1 MKGLPMPQRFVVSG
15 CLAVIVACT
24 GSAAA
29 AGATQDSLKAWKY
42 SGTFYILTT
51 SEGADLPAT
60 ARESN
65 FPLLLRLNRDTFDF
79 SQAKANGEDIRFS
92 DSSGAS
98 LAYQIEHWDAAN
110 GIAAIWVRIPAITG
124 NSRQA
129 ITMYW
134 GKADAATESNGA
146 AVFSA
151 DNGYASVLHM
161 NEALKDEL
169 GTVTPVD
176 AGTVPAAGIVGQ
188 GRHLVPGKGVNC
200 GDHITTY
207 PYSDSPFTS
216 EAWFRAEATDATIL
230 YWGRYATRYN
240 GKTGDGNE
248 VAINIG
254 SPPNVGWASDGPGG
268 VAAGTAPVMGRW
280 NHVAATYE
288 NGTSRIYVNG
298 KIAGSNFH
306 RAAMSIVKDI
316 GMCIGGMRGGN
327 YHFAGDIDEVRVSRV
342 ARSAD
347 WIRLEYEN
355 QNPMQTLVGSLVQPG
370 NTFSVSPAEIKVL
383 EGKSV
388 AVTAQAGG
396 AQKVY
401 WVLKRDGAETV
412 VAVDQYSYTLEAGR
426 VVADTA
432 FVLQF
437 KAVCANETKTRDIP
451 VTIKEAIPEPVF
463 TLRAPAAWNGRDTIE
478 VIPTISNLAAMKAK
492 GAGELKYH
500 WTVSGGAVIKEIAP
514 DRLVLKRSQ
523 CSGRIAIR
531 LALDNGGADFAAMT
545 SILVTEPKRDP
556 WVQRTPGKDEKAE
569 DNQFFARDDKNEG
582 TLYYNGTL
590 DQAADAVFLKVY
602 ADDKVFKTESQALAA
617 DKAYAFTVKLKPGL
631 IRYKVEFG
639 AKAGGTETVLRTA
652 KNLVCGDAYI
662 IQGQSNAEATG
673 PNNGPAVDPP
683 TPISDWIRS
692 YGNSYNGATSGGW
705 GNAIRTR
712 IWGKPDYGVC
722 QIGAWG
728 MVLASNLVTK
738 YGIPICIMNGAVG
751 GTRIDQHQ
759 RNEANHEDPET
770 IYGRLLTRIE
780 GAKLTHGIRGVLWHQ
795 GENNQGSSSP
805 TGDYDWKSYQQYFV
819 DLSAAWKQDYPNI
832 QDYYIYQIWPSGCN
846 MGGTPAGDMLLEVQR
861 TLPSLFSNMRI
872 MSTLGI
878 VSGSSG
884 RGLAHFDLEGYAQVA
899 QLMSPLV
906 EQDNYRL
913 VPTQEITAPN
923 LKRACFTT
931 ATRDEIALD
940 FGQPMVWKDECKAW
954 IYLDG
959 VAAPISAGKVSGNVI
974 TLRLTAPSAA
984 QSISY
989 LSGKHWDGRPDKLLY
1004 GANGV
1009 AAMAFCSAPL
1019 TGQIPSLNRS
1029 PPPTAT
1035 RSER

>member
-1 MKGLPMPQRFVVSG
+1 MMHRIKHVMCGVILLTGLWQTASAQYAGWQHSG
-15 CLAVIVACT
+15 SIYL
-24 GSAAA
+24 
-29 AGATQDSLKAWKY
+29 
-42 SGTFYILTT
+42 LTT
-51 SEGADLPAT
+51 PEGANLPAT
-60 ARESN
+60 ASEDN
-65 FPLLLRLNRDTFDF
+65 FPLLVRLHKGVFDF
-79 SQAKANGEDIRFS
+79 SQSKANGEDIRLATS
-92 DSSGAS
+92 TGTP
-98 LAYQIEHWDAAN
+98 LAYQIDEWDAAT
-110 GIAAIWVRIPAITG
+110 GTASIWVRIPTVKG
-124 NSRQA
+124 NARQE
-129 ITMYW
+129 IKLYW
-134 GKADAATESNGA
+134 GKPDASSESNGS
-146 AVFSA
+146 AVFNA
-151 DNGYASVLHM
+151 DNGCASVLHV

-176 AGTVPAAGIVGQ
+176 AGTTPAAGIIGK
-188 GRHLVPGKGVNC
+188 GRHFVPGKGINC
-200 GDHITTY
+200 GDHITSY
-207 PYSDSPFTS
+207 PYSDSSFTS

-254 SPPNVGWASDGPGG
+254 SPASLNWASDGPGG
-268 VAAGTAPVMGRW
+268 VAAGTTPVIGQW

-298 KIAGSNFH
+298 KLEGSNTH
-306 RAAMSIVKDI
+306 RAAMSIVQDI

-347 WIRLEYEN
+347 WIQLEYEN
-355 QNPMQTLVGSLVQPG
+355 QKVQQTLVGSLVQPG
-370 NTFSVSPAEIKVL
+370 NAFSVSPAEIKVL
-383 EGKSV
+383 EGKSA

-412 VAVDQYSYTLEAGR
+412 VAVDQFSYTLEAGR

-437 KAVCANETKTRDIP
+437 KAVYANETKTRDIP
-451 VTIKEAIPEPVF
+451 VTIREAIPEPVF

-478 VIPTISNLAAMKAK
+478 VVPAISNLAAMQAR

-500 WTVSGGAVIKEIAP
+500 WTVSGGAVIKETAP
-514 DRLVLKRSQ
+514 DKLVLKRSQ
-523 CSGRIAIR
+523 YSGKITVR
-531 LALDNGGADFAAMT
+531 LALNNGGADFAATT
-545 SILVTEPKRDP
+545 SILVTEPRKDA
-556 WVQRTPGKDEKAE
+556 WVQRTPEKDEKPE
-569 DNQFFARDDKNEG
+569 DNQFYARDDKNEG

-602 ADDKVFKTESQALAA
+602 ADDKVFKTESRKLAA
-617 DKAYAFTVKLKPGL
+617 DKTYAFTVKLKPGL
-631 IRYKVEFG
+631 IKYKVEFG
-639 AKAGGTETVLRTA
+639 AKTGSTETVLRTVN
-652 KNLVCGDAYI
+652 NLICGDAYI
-662 IQGQSNAEATG
+662 IDGQSNAEATG
-673 PNNGPAVDPP
+673 PNNGPTVDPE
-683 TPISDWIRS
+683 TPLSTWIRS
-692 YGNSYNGATSGGW
+692 YGNQHSGDITGGW
-705 GNAIRTR
+705 GNAVRTR
-712 IWGKPDYGVC
+712 IWGKPDYGVH

-728 MVLASNLVTK
+728 MVLANNLVAK

-751 GTRIDQHQ
+751 GTRVDQHQ

-770 IYGRLLTRIE
+770 IYGRLLSRIE

-795 GENNQGSSSP
+795 GENDQGSGAP

-832 QDYYIYQIWPSGCN
+832 QHYYIYQIWPSGCN

-861 TLPSLFSNMRI
+861 TLPSLYSHMRI

-884 RGLAHFDLEGYAQVA
+884 RGLAHFDMEGYAQLA

-906 EQDNYRL
+906 EQDNYGL
-913 VPTQEITAPN
+913 IPAKEITAPN
-923 LKRACFTT
+923 LRRAYFTI
-931 ATRDEIALD
+931 AARNEIALD
-940 FGQPMVWKDECKAW
+940 FGQPMAWKDECKAW

-974 TLRLTAPSAA
+974 TLQLASPSSAG
-984 QSISY
+984 SIAY
-989 LSGKHWDGRPDKLLY
+989 LSGKHWDGRPDKLVY
-1004 GANGV
+1004 GANGI
-1009 AAMAFCSAPL
+1009 AALAFSAVTIEISTP
-1019 TGQIPSLNRS
+1019 
-1029 PPPTAT
+1029 
-1035 RSER
+1035 

>member
-1 MKGLPMPQRFVVSG
+1 MTKHMIVG
-15 CLAVIVACT
+15 LAVFLTLVETASAQYADWLHS
-24 GSAAA
+24 GSI
-29 AGATQDSLKAWKY
+29 Y
-42 SGTFYILTT
+42 VLTT
-51 SEGADLPAT
+51 PEGANLPAT
-60 ARESN
+60 ASEDG
-65 FPLLLRLNRDTFDF
+65 FPLLVRLDKEWFNF
-79 SQAKANGEDIRFS
+79 SQAKAKGDDLRFS
-92 DSSGAS
+92 TSSGEPLSYQVEEWNAERGTAS
-98 LAYQIEHWDAAN
+98 
-110 GIAAIWVRIPAITG
+110 IWVRLPTVKG
-124 NSRQA
+124 NERQE
-129 ITMYW
+129 IKLYW
-134 GKADAATESNGA
+134 GKADATSESNGA
-146 AVFSA
+146 AVFNA

-176 AGTVPAAGIVGQ
+176 AGTTPATGIVGQ
-188 GRHLVPGKGVNC
+188 SRHFVPGKGINC
-200 GDHITTY
+200 GDKITSY

-254 SPPNVGWASDGPGG
+254 SPPSLSWASDGPGG

-288 NGTSRIYVNG
+288 DGTSRIYVNG
-298 KIAGSNFH
+298 KLAGSNFH

-327 YHFAGDIDEVRVSRV
+327 YHFAGEIDEVRVSRV

-347 WIRLEYEN
+347 WINLEYEN
-355 QNPMQTLVGSLVQPG
+355 QKARQTLVGSLVQPG
-370 NTFSVSPAEIKVL
+370 NAFSVSSAEIKVA
-383 EGKSV
+383 EGKSATV
-388 AVTAQAGG
+388 AAQAGG

-401 WVLKRDGAETV
+401 WVLKRDGEETV
-412 VAVDQYSYTLEAGR
+412 VAVDRFSYTLEAGR

-437 KAVCANETKTRDIP
+437 KAVYANEVKTKNIP
-451 VTIKEAIPEPVF
+451 VTVKEAIPEPVF
-463 TLRAPAAWNGRDTIE
+463 ILRAPAAWNGRDTIE
-478 VIPTISNLAAMKAK
+478 VVPAISNLAAMQAK

-500 WTVSGGAVIKEIAP
+500 WTVSGGAVIKETAP
-514 DRLVLKRSQ
+514 GRLVLKRSQ
-523 CSGRIAIR
+523 CSGRITVR
-531 LALDNGGADFAAMT
+531 LALNNGGEDFVATT
-545 SILVTEPKRDP
+545 SILVTEPKKDA
-556 WVQRTPGKDEKAE
+556 WVQRTPGKDEKPE
-569 DNQFFARDDKNEG
+569 DNQFFARDDRNEG

-590 DQAADAVFLKVY
+590 DRAADAVFLNVY
-602 ADDKVFKTESQALAA
+602 ADDKVFKTESRKLAA

-639 AKAGGTETVLRTA
+639 AKAGGTETVLRTVT
-652 KNLVCGDAYI
+652 NLVCGDAYI

-673 PNNGPAVDPP
+673 PNNGPTVDPP
-683 TPISDWIRS
+683 APNGDWIRS
-692 YGNSYNGATSGGW
+692 YGNSYNGAATGGW
-705 GNAIRTR
+705 GNAVRTR
-712 IWGKPDYGVC
+712 IWGKPDYGVH

-728 MVLASNLVTK
+728 MVLAGNLVTR

-770 IYGRLLTRIE
+770 IYGRLLTRIK
-780 GAKLTHGIRGVLWHQ
+780 GAGLTHGIRGVLWHQ

-819 DLSAAWKQDYPNI
+819 DLSAAWKQDYPNV
-832 QDYYIYQIWPSGCN
+832 QHYYVYQIWPSGCN

-906 EQDNYRL
+906 EQDNYGL
-913 VPTQEITAPN
+913 VPVREVTAPN

-931 ATRDEIALD
+931 AAKNEIALD
-940 FGQPMVWKDECKAW
+940 FGQPMAWKDECKAW

-959 VAAPISAGKVSGNVI
+959 MAAPISAGKASGNVI
-974 TLRLTAPSAA
+974 TLRLTSPSAA
-984 QSISY
+984 QAVSY

-1004 GANGV
+1004 GANGI
-1009 AAMAFCSAPL
+1009 AALAFCSVPL
-1019 TGQIPSLNRS
+1019 TGQIPTLNPS
-1029 PPPTAT
+1029 PTPTAT

>member
-1 MKGLPMPQRFVVSG
+1 MTQGMTVGMALLLTLVGAASAQYADRQHSG
-15 CLAVIVACT
+15 
-24 GSAAA
+24 
-29 AGATQDSLKAWKY
+29 SLY
-42 SGTFYILTT
+42 VLTT
-51 SEGADLPAT
+51 PEGANLPAT
-60 ARESN
+60 ASEEG
-65 FPLLLRLNRDTFDF
+65 FPLLVRLDKEWFSF
-79 SQAKANGEDIRFS
+79 SQAKANGEDIRFATS
-92 DSSGAS
+92 TGTP
-98 LAYQIEHWDAAN
+98 LAFQIEEWDAAA
-110 GIAAIWVRIPAITG
+110 GTASIWVRLPTIKG
-124 NSRQA
+124 NERQE
-129 ITMYW
+129 IRLYW
-134 GKADAATESNGA
+134 GKADAASESNGA
-146 AVFSA
+146 AVFNA

-161 NEALKDEL
+161 NETLKDEL

-176 AGTVPAAGIVGQ
+176 AGTAPATGIIGQ
-188 GRHLVPGKGVNC
+188 GRHFVPGKGVNC
-200 GDHITTY
+200 GDHITNY
-207 PYSDSPFTS
+207 PYSDSSFTS

-254 SPPNVGWASDGPGG
+254 SPPSLNWASDGPGG
-268 VAAGTAPVMGRW
+268 VAAGTAPVKGWW

-288 NGTSRIYVNG
+288 DGTSRIYVNG
-298 KIAGSNFH
+298 RLAGSNFH

-327 YHFAGDIDEVRVSRV
+327 YRFAGDIDEVRVSRV

-355 QNPMQTLVGSLVQPG
+355 QKAQQTLVGSLVQPG
-370 NTFSVSPAEIKVL
+370 SAFSVSPAEIKVA
-383 EGKSV
+383 EGKS
-388 AVTAQAGG
+388 ATVTAQAGG

-412 VAVDQYSYTLEAGR
+412 VAVDRFSYTLEAGR
-426 VVADTA
+426 VVTDTA

-437 KAVCANETKTRDIP
+437 KAVYANEVKTKNLP
-451 VTIKEAIPEPVF
+451 VAIKEAIPEPVF

-478 VIPTISNLAAMKAK
+478 VVPTISNLAAMQAG
-492 GAGELKYH
+492 GAGELKYR
-500 WTVSGGAVIKEIAP
+500 WTVSGGAVIKEIAS

-523 CSGRIAIR
+523 CSGRIGVR
-531 LALDNGGADFAAMT
+531 LVLNNGGADIAATT
-545 SILVTEPKRDP
+545 SILVTEPKKDP
-556 WVQRTPGKDEKAE
+556 WVQRTPGKDEKPE
-569 DNQFFARDDKNEG
+569 DNQFFARDEKNEG
-582 TLYYNGTL
+582 TLYYNGAL
-590 DQAADAVFLKVY
+590 DQAADAVFLRVY
-602 ADDKVFKTESQALAA
+602 ADDKPFKTERQALAA
-617 DKAYAFTVKLKPGL
+617 DKTYAFTVKLEPGL

-639 AKAGGTETVLRTA
+639 AKAGGAETVLRTVE
-652 KNLVCGDAYI
+652 NLVCGDAYI

-673 PNNGPAVDPP
+673 PNNGPTVDPP
-683 TPISDWIRS
+683 APNGDWIRS
-692 YGNSYNGATSGGW
+692 YGNSYSGATTGGW
-705 GNAIRTR
+705 GNAVRTR
-712 IWGKPDYGVC
+712 IWGKPDYGVH

-728 MVLASNLVTK
+728 MVLAGNLVTK

-770 IYGRLLTRIE
+770 IYGRLLTRIK
-780 GAKLTHGIRGVLWHQ
+780 GARLTHGIRGILWHQ

-832 QDYYIYQIWPSGCN
+832 QHYYVCQIWPSGCN

-906 EQDNYRL
+906 EQDNYGL
-913 VPTQEITAPN
+913 VPAKEVTAPN
-923 LKRACFTT
+923 LERAYFTT
-931 ATRDEIALD
+931 AARNEIALD
-940 FGQPMVWKDECKAW
+940 FGQPMAWKDECKAW

-959 VAAPISAGKVSGNVI
+959 VAAPISAGKAAGNVI
-974 TLRLTAPSAA
+974 TLQLTGPSAA

-989 LSGKHWDGRPDKLLY
+989 LSGKHWDGRPDRLLY
-1004 GANGV
+1004 GANGI
-1009 AAMAFCSAPL
+1009 AALTFCSVPL
-1019 TGQIPSLNRS
+1019 TGQIQTLNPS
-1029 PPPTAT
+1029 PTPTAT